1 MGGGVWEGE
10 KQGNGEAEG
19 WKGGVPRQPWHNTD
33 GSLSLSLWVRHD
45 VIVYPRPFSRS
56 LPPPL
61 LWSRTNH
68 AATHRNAMAST
79 TLPEWPPL
87 PPKQTT
93 HLQPDTT
100 HLLIYILEKKGSI
113 QIPFLTNFETVTF
126 IPQTILIPH
135 PYDTTQC
142 TSLTKPRCRHIT
154 GNNAASSLQGNHYI
168 FLRSACSSDPGL
180 WALEILCLLKTK
192 CAL

>member
-1 MGGGVWEGE
+1 MTWLYTHAPSRGPCPHLCCDPAQIMQPLTGMPWQAPPYQSDHHYHQN
-10 KQGNGEAEG
+10 KQLICNRTRHTYSSIF
-19 WKGGVPRQPWHNTD
+19 WK
-33 GSLSLSLWVRHD
+33 
-45 VIVYPRPFSRS
+45 
-56 LPPPL
+56 
-61 LWSRTNH
+61 
-68 AATHRNAMAST
+68 
-79 TLPEWPPL
+79 
-87 PPKQTT
+87 
-93 HLQPDTT
+93 
-100 HLLIYILEKKGSI
+100 KKGSI